1 MGKSPWPM
9 RIGIHSGPLMAG
21 IVGKSKISYDVWGDT
36 VNIASRFE
44 KHSEENRI
52 NISEATHYRIKQF
65 FDCTPRE
72 PVDIKGKGVTNM
84 FWLDKIKKE
93 FSGDEEGL
101 IANERLFKMLS
112 L

>member
-1 MGKSPWPM
+1 
-9 RIGIHSGPLMAG
+9 MAG

-44 KHSEENRI
+44 KYSEENRI

-65 FDCTPRE
+65 FDCTPRGSID
-72 PVDIKGKGVTNM
+72 VKGKGATNM
-84 FWLDKIKKE
+84 FWLDRIKQE
-93 FSGDEEGL
+93 YSGDQDGL
-101 IANERLFKMLS
+101 IANERLLKMLS